1 MRWIK
6 KEFDEDGNPE
16 WVVYI
21 DEAGEGREDDWVHYD
36 TFEGREEAIEACA
49 STLLGKTYDPNDKT

>member
-16 WVVYI
+16 WAVYI
-21 DEAGEGREDDWVHYD
+21 DEAGEGREDDELYQAGIA
-36 TFEGREEAIEACA
+36 FNA
-49 STLLGKTYDPNDKT
+49 LLRVWAWIKGYTPPGMKL

>member
-16 WVVYI
+16 WAVYI
-21 DEAGEGREDDWVHYD
+21 DEAGEGREDDWVHFD
-36 TFEGREEAIEACA
+36 TFEGREEAIEACKHV
-49 STLLGKTYDPNDKT
+49 TWED

>member
-16 WVVYI
+16 WAVYI
-21 DEAGEGREDDWVHYD
+21 DEEGLGNEEDWIGYESFN
-36 TFEGREEAIEACA
+36 TREEAIEACKHV
-49 STLLGKTYDPNDKT
+49 TWEDYDCSDR

>member
-16 WVVYI
+16 WAVYI
-21 DEAGEGREDDWVHYD
+21 DEAGEGREDDWV
-36 TFEGREEAIEACA
+36 
-49 STLLGKTYDPNDKT
+49 TLRHLRRTRRSNRGL

>member
-6 KEFDEDGNPE
+6 KELDEDGNPE

-21 DEAGEGREDDWVHYD
+21 DEAGEGREEDWVHYD
-36 TFEGREEAIEACA
+36 SYVGREEAIQACRHM
-49 STLLGKTYDPNDKT
+49 SWEDYDPNDKT